1 MGKFMTTW
9 TPIPGETPIDPSGLR
24 PRLRKLIHTRR
35 ELNPVEAENI
45 RIAVVKY
52 LADVPS
58 DKKAP
63 FTGPWA
69 LKLHKEMFGK
79 VWLWAGRIRTIE
91 LNLGSPAWRVQEDL
105 YNLFEALHCWKTP
118 DMPLVEQA
126 ATLHYRA
133 VKIHPFENGNG
144 RWARLLTNIW
154 LRQRQHEIVRW
165 PETNLF
171 DGTSQIRTEYIHC
184 LKQADQYN
192 LQPLIDLHK
201 RYVERL

>member
-1 MGKFMTTW
+1 MGKFVTTW
-9 TPIPGETPIDPSGLR
+9 TPIPGETPINPSGLR
-24 PRLRKLIHTRR
+24 PRLRKLIHTRG

-58 DKKAP
+58 NKKAP
-63 FTGPWA
+63 FTVSWA
-69 LKLHKEMFGK
+69 LKLHKEMFGR

-105 YNLFEALHCWKTP
+105 YNLFADLHCWKEP
-118 DMPLVEQA
+118 DVSATEQA

-144 RWARLLTNIW
+144 RWARLLANIW
-154 LRQRQHEIVRW
+154 LRQRRFEIVRW
-165 PETNLF
+165 PETNLL
-171 DGTSQIRTEYIHC
+171 DGTSPIRTEYIHC

-201 RYVERL
+201 RYIEQL